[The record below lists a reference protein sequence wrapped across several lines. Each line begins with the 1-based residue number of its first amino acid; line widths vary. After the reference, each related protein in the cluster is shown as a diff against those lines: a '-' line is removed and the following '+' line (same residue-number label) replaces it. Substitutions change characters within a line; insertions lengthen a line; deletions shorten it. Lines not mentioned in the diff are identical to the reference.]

1 MLVIIFNWIYIFIL
15 SLILGMGTSL
25 FIKRKTN
32 YQIKGVTPLL
42 MIGLAEV
49 TVWAQTVSIF
59 YKVELLAN
67 VLVVVVCALMLCK
80 NWKYFKDS
88 FVRTFQECTA
98 MRIILSV
105 VLFFVFAFFTS
116 RGYMHYDSDLYHGQA
131 IRWIEEYGVVK
142 GLGNLHNRFA
152 YNSSFFALSAFYSMH
167 FLGLK
172 LHAVNGFIAWILSVS
187 SLSLF
192 CSRKEK
198 RLVLS
203 DFVRIAALY
212 YLTLIVDEIVS
223 PASDFAVMCTI
234 FYLVITL
241 LDLFEKDKGSITCE
255 VPYALICLGCAFAV
269 TLKLTTG
276 LLLMVTIIPLVYL
289 IKNHNWKRIG
299 SYVLCGFLLVL
310 PWLIRNV
317 LISGYLIYPMTSLD
331 VFPVDWKMPAE
342 VVNFDSDEIKVFGR
356 ALYDV
361 SKIDVAVWDWFPN
374 WFQTTL
380 STTEKGII
388 ILDFVSLVIIIF
400 RLIWDIVKRNAQRLH
415 LNILYFTVA
424 ACFCFWFLSAPLI
437 RYGYVYALLLIA
449 LCWGETT
456 CGIFARIHSLQLDA
470 ILYYG
475 ILAACVLKCLMLS
488 PYVITYSQQPYY
500 MMQQDYGH
508 YEVTETYVDGQVIFT
523 PVERDQ
529 TGYDAF
535 PATPNVRENLSLR
548 TSNLKD
554 GFCIK

>member
-1 MLVIIFNWIYIFIL
+1 MLLIIFNWIYIFIL

-25 FIKRKTN
+25 FIKIKTE
-32 YQIKGVTPLL
+32 YQIKGITPLL
-42 MIGLAEV
+42 MIGLMEV
-49 TVWAQTVSIF
+49 TVWAQFVSIF
-59 YKVELLAN
+59 YKAGLLAN
-67 VLVVVVCALMLCK
+67 VLVVVVCGLLLWK
-80 NWKYFKDS
+80 NRKHFKEFLLRS
-88 FVRTFQECTA
+88 FHECSTI
-98 MRIILSV
+98 RIVLSI

-116 RGYMHYDSDLYHGQA
+116 RGYMHYDSDLYHGQS

-187 SLSLF
+187 CLSLF

-198 RLVLS
+198 RLFLS
-203 DFVRIAALY
+203 DFARIAAIY

-234 FYLVITL
+234 FYLVIAL
-241 LDLFEKDKGSITCE
+241 LDLFETDKGNITSE

-276 LLLMVTIIPLVYL
+276 LLLMITFIPLCVL
-289 IKNHNWKRIG
+289 IKNRNWKRIG

-310 PWLIRNV
+310 PWLVRNV

-331 VFPVDWKMPAE
+331 VFPVDWKMPADI
-342 VVNFDSDEIKVFGR
+342 VNFDSDEIKVFGR

-361 SKIDVAVWDWFPN
+361 SKINFPVWEWFPN
-374 WFQTTL
+374 WFGTTL

-388 ILDFVSLVIIIF
+388 ILDFVSLVMIIF
-400 RLIWDIVKRNAQRLH
+400 RLIWDNVKRNAQRLH
-415 LNILYFTVA
+415 LNILYFTIA
-424 ACFCFWFLSAPLI
+424 ACFCFWFFSAPLI

-449 LCWGETT
+449 LCWGEAFCDVLNHVTNT
-456 CGIFARIHSLQLDA
+456 NIHKFS
-470 ILYYG
+470 YYG
-475 ILAACVLKCLMLS
+475 IIAVCVLKCLMLS
-488 PYVITYSQQPYY
+488 PYVISYSKQPYY
-500 MMQQDYGH
+500 LVQQDYGH
-508 YEVTETYVDGQVIFT
+508 YEVSISSVDGQEIFV
-523 PVERDQ
+523 PVEGDR

-535 PATPNVRENLSLR
+535 PAAPMIREHLSLR
-548 TSNLKD
+548 TPNLKD

>member
-1 MLVIIFNWIYIFIL
+1 MMVIIFNWIYIFIL
-15 SLILGMGTSL
+15 SLILGMGIGL

-32 YQIKGVTPLL
+32 YQIKGITPLL
-42 MIGLAEV
+42 MIGLIAV
-49 TVWAQTVSIF
+49 TVWAQFVSIF
-59 YKVELLAN
+59 YKVGLLAN
-67 VLVVVVCALMLCK
+67 VLGVVVCGLLLWK
-80 NWKYFKDS
+80 NWKHFKEFLLRS
-88 FVRTFQECTA
+88 FRECSIT
-98 MRIILSV
+98 RFVLSA

-116 RGYMHYDSDLYHGQA
+116 RGYMHYDSDLYHGQS

-152 YNSSFFALSAFYSMH
+152 YNSSFFALSAFYSMY
-167 FLGLK
+167 FFGLK

-187 SLSLF
+187 CLSLF

-198 RLVLS
+198 RLFLS
-203 DFVRIAALY
+203 DFARITAIY

-234 FYLVITL
+234 FYLVIAL
-241 LDLFEKDKGSITCE
+241 LDLFEKEKGNITSE

-276 LLLMVTIIPLVYL
+276 LLLIITAIPLCVL

-310 PWLIRNV
+310 PWLVRNV

-331 VFPVDWKMPAE
+331 VFPVDWKMPADI
-342 VVNFDSDEIKVFGR
+342 VNFDSDEIKVFGR

-361 SKIDVAVWDWFPN
+361 SKIDVPVWEWFPN
-374 WFQTTL
+374 WFRTTL
-380 STTEKGII
+380 STTERGII
-388 ILDFVSLVIIIF
+388 ILDFVSLVIIFF
-400 RLIWDIVKRNAQRLH
+400 RLVWDIVKRNVQRLH

-424 ACFCFWFLSAPLI
+424 ASFSFWFLSAPLI

-449 LCWGETT
+449 LYWGEII
-456 CGIFARIHSLQLDA
+456 CSIFERIHSLRLDS

-475 ILAACVLKCLMLS
+475 VLAACVLKCLMLG
-488 PYVITYSQQPYY
+488 PYVISYSKQPYY

-508 YEVTETYVDGQVIFT
+508 YEVTSVEVDGQVIFV
-523 PVERDQ
+523 PVEGDR
-529 TGYDAF
+529 TGYDIF
-535 PATPNVRENLSLR
+535 PTTPNVRENLSLR
-548 TSNLKD
+548 TSNVKD